1 MAVVFSKVLSIFLII
16 GVGFLANKKGIL
28 PESSNQ
34 FLVDLLIMITSP
46 CMILTSIAGKEL
58 TDDTL
63 LLTLQAFVCAVLYF
77 LLLSL
82 AGYTLFGKILRFGPH
97 DDIPVY
103 VMILVS
109 MNCGFMG
116 LPLTLSLFGDDILYI
131 MVIIN
136 IAHTFYLY
144 PFSEL
149 QLKLYCSGGSGTD
162 AGSESSSRSSH
173 RREKCLRVLRN
184 AASAAAN
191 PCTLAAVTGLILLIT
206 GIHLPEFLFSSMEM
220 IGDATVPLSMLLVG
234 MQLGNS
240 NFRRLF
246 QDRRLLLTAGLRMFA
261 VPIIMFLIVNPL
273 PLVTDLKIALI
284 FASCFASGVGIVP
297 VISMEHKN
305 ALLASEGV
313 ALTTLFSMVVIPV
326 SSMLLISQYG
336 LA

>member
-1 MAVVFSKVLSIFLII
+1 MTLVFSKVLSIFLII
-16 GVGFLANKKGIL
+16 GVGFLANRRGIL

-34 FLVDLLIMITSP
+34 FLVDLLILITSP

-58 TDDTL
+58 TADTL
-63 LLTLQAFVCAVLYF
+63 LLTVQAFACAVLYF

-82 AGYTLFGKILRFGPH
+82 AGYTLFGKILRFSPH

-103 VMILVS
+103 VMIFVS

-116 LPLTLSLFGDDILYI
+116 FPLTLSLFGDDILYI

-144 PFSEL
+144 PFGEL
-149 QLKLYCSGGSGTD
+149 QLKLYCGNSSD
-162 AGSESSSRSSH
+162 SDDRSEGSERSQRSRH
-173 RREKCLRVLRN
+173 LRSLRN

-191 PCTLAAVTGLILLIT
+191 PCTLAAVAGLILLIA
-206 GIHLPEFLFSSMEM
+206 GIHLPEFLFSGMEM

-234 MQLGNS
+234 MKLGNS

-246 QDRRLLLTAGLRMFA
+246 QNRRLLLTAGLRMF
-261 VPIIMFLIVNPL
+261 VLPVIMFLIVNPL
-273 PLVTDLKIALI
+273 PLATDLKVALI

-313 ALTTLFSMVVIPV
+313 ALTTLFSMVVIPI
-326 SSMLLISQYG
+326 SSMFLMSHYG